1 MMKERYDDLDEYIG
15 DLKAEI
21 AANEKCA
28 THHYNLGVA
37 LLSKRDFVAAE
48 EAFLNAVRQ
57 SPHLAEAYIQL
68 GGICMERG
76 DLEGC
81 LRYNQE
87 AANCRPKYA
96 IPQANIAFV
105 HLQQGRPDEALK
117 ALTKA
122 LQWNPRLVQ
131 ARNGLA
137 IAHYMQGDYKASEDD
152 CRALLADEPEFGP
165 AWQNLSLALFQ
176 QERFPEAVQACDRA
190 VTLGCEVPER
200 FLADLEPHREKK

>member
-1 MMKERYDDLDEYIG
+1 MKDRYDDLDEYIA
-15 DLKAEI
+15 DLKTEI
-21 AANEKCA
+21 AANDKCA

-87 AANCRPKYA
+87 AANCRPKFA

-105 HLQQGRPDEALK
+105 HIQQGRPDEALK
-117 ALTKA
+117 ALDKA
-122 LQWNPRLVQ
+122 LKWNPDLIQ

-137 IAHYMQGDYKASEDD
+137 IARYMQGDYEASEDA
-152 CRALLADEPEFGP
+152 CRKLLDDQPEFGP
-165 AWQNLSLALFQ
+165 AWQNLALALFA
-176 QERFPEAVQACDRA
+176 QEQFPEAVLACDRA
-190 VTLGCEVPER
+190 IALGCDVPEN
-200 FLADLEPHREKK
+200 FLADLEPHRKKK